1 MTDKLPPVTMIE
13 IYGGKDPKW
22 KGWYNAIMQ
31 DGTPIALCPPK
42 VADAMKELIE
52 TWKENNNDPR

>member
-1 MTDKLPPVTMIE
+1 MIE